1 MEMSLGQAGPLV
13 WKMISPT
20 NLCYLSLM
28 LIRIVR
34 CQKKKKKKEW
44 NFNQLLPNRFALLGR
59 KYLSYVVLRGGNP
72 RKDA

>member
-20 NLCYLSLM
+20 NLLSLSHADQNCK
-28 LIRIVR
+28 VP
-34 CQKKKKKKEW
+34 KKKKKKEW